1 MTHWIHFPLDP
12 TPYDYP
18 GEALHEH
25 WQRLHAG
32 DREPWPDAA
41 RIETLL
47 AMAPAVECPA
57 EAAGSEAAL
66 QDAWRRFHRGEFEAA
81 VERARALGL
90 AGFAVIAKA
99 TVIYADQLETD
110 EQRQMEFYARVAE
123 RQETV
128 RELLPDEANAHYFH
142 ALALGR
148 YAQTI
153 SIMRALREGYAG
165 RVRESLD
172 RALELE
178 PDHGDAHLALGM
190 YHAEIIGK
198 VGKLVGGMTYA
209 ADADSARRHLQR
221 ARELNP
227 GSPTV
232 LVEYGNGLDALPGK
246 GGLEDAW
253 AAYREAAAATPADAM
268 EALDREYARQ
278 ELGEA

>member
-1 MTHWIHFPLDP
+1 MTHWTPFPLDP
-12 TPYDYP
+12 APFDYP
-18 GEALHEH
+18 GAALHDH

-32 DREPWPDAA
+32 DREPWPESA
-41 RIETLL
+41 RIESLL
-47 AMAPAVECPA
+47 AAAPAAECPA
-57 EAAGSEAAL
+57 ETSGSDTAL
-66 QDAWRRFHRGEFEAA
+66 QEAWRRFHRGEFETA
-81 VERARALGL
+81 VERARSLGL
-90 AGFAVIAKA
+90 AGFAVAAKA

-110 EQRQMEFYARVAE
+110 EQRQMDLYGQVAE

-128 RELLPDEANAHYFH
+128 RERLPDEANAHYFH

-172 RALELE
+172 RTLELE

-209 ADADSARRHLQR
+209 ADADAAHHHLQR

-232 LVEYGNGLDALPGK
+232 LVEYGNGLDALLGK
-246 GGLEDAW
+246 RGLEDSW
-253 AAYREAAAATPADAM
+253 AAYREAAAAAPADAM
-268 EALDREYARQ
+268 EALDREYALE
-278 ELGEA
+278 ELGED